1 MQAQN
6 ETVLY
11 GFTGSEGDEPAFAET
26 AAVYTK
32 LIDFSGTNGSY
43 PNALVQGTDGN
54 LYGSTLTSLSGP
66 AHHHTQTGGVIFKM
80 TPAGQQT
87 VLYTFCT
94 QEKCLDGDQPGSLI
108 LATDGN
114 FYGAT
119 LYGGAHATVGK
130 NDQAEGGTIFKITPA
145 GALTTLYSFCAQAN
159 CADGANPSSSLVQGT
174 DGNFYGTTDIG
185 GANGG
190 GTVFKITPKGKLTT
204 LYSFT
209 LVWNLYQYD
218 ISLIQGTDG
227 NFYGATYGDGS
238 VGQGTIFK
246 VTPHGTLTTLYSFS
260 NGSAAAAG
268 VIQATDG
275 NFYGTTIGG
284 PTIYKITPEGN
295 LTTLYNLGG
304 SETALLEGT
313 DGNFYGTTTYNA
325 YIGFSITPGGVLTAL
340 HHFGASYAIRP
351 FIQATS
357 GIFYSATYMG
367 GKAGLGTVYSESVG
381 LGPFIETV
389 QPSGTVGQTIMILG
403 QSFTGTTTVSF
414 NGTAAAYTVVS
425 DTYLTA
431 AVPAGATTGA
441 ITVVTPSGTL
451 TSYKP
456 FVVRP

>member
-1 MQAQN
+1 
-6 ETVLY
+6 
-11 GFTGSEGDEPAFAET
+11 
-26 AAVYTK
+26 
-32 LIDFSGTNGSY
+32 
-43 PNALVQGTDGN
+43 
-54 LYGSTLTSLSGP
+54 
-66 AHHHTQTGGVIFKM
+66 
-80 TPAGQQT
+80 
-87 VLYTFCT
+87 
-94 QEKCLDGDQPGSLI
+94 
-108 LATDGN
+108 
-114 FYGAT
+114 
-119 LYGGAHATVGK
+119 
-130 NDQAEGGTIFKITPA
+130 
-145 GALTTLYSFCAQAN
+145 
-159 CADGANPSSSLVQGT
+159 
-174 DGNFYGTTDIG
+174 
-185 GANGG
+185 
-190 GTVFKITPKGKLTT
+190 
-204 LYSFT
+204 
-209 LVWNLYQYD
+209 
-218 ISLIQGTDG
+218 
-227 NFYGATYGDGS
+227 
-238 VGQGTIFK
+238 
-246 VTPHGTLTTLYSFS
+246 
-260 NGSAAAAG
+260 